1 MEISFA
7 FYVFLLLIACL
18 YSCVGHGGASG
29 YIALMSIYA
38 FSPDFIKPAALL
50 LNIVVSMLA
59 FVQFYRAGYFKWNL
73 FYPFA
78 LASVPAAFLGGT
90 LTVDEEVFH
99 MILGLLL
106 IFPIFNLLGFFNP
119 AEERVLR
126 KPPLVW
132 AFVAGGLIGFLSGVM
147 GIGGGILLS
156 PLLLLARWA
165 NVKETAAISALYIFV
180 NSVAGILGY
189 SSVGF
194 VWDESFFGLIAVVLL
209 GGLAG
214 AYVGSFQLN
223 TIVLK
228 RILAAVLMVATVK
241 LVML

>member
-7 FYVFLLLIACL
+7 FYFFLLLIACM

-59 FVQFYRAGYFKWNL
+59 FVQFYRAGYFKWEL

-90 LTVDEEVFH
+90 LMVDEDVFH
-99 MILGLLL
+99 VILGLLL
-106 IFPIFNLLGFFNP
+106 IFPILNLLGLFNP
-119 AEERVLR
+119 GIESVQR

-147 GIGGGILLS
+147 GVGGGILLS

-180 NSVAGILGY
+180 NSVAGLLGHTV
-189 SSVGF
+189 VGF
-194 VWDESFFGLIAVVLL
+194 ILDGSYFVLITVVLL

-214 AYVGSFQLN
+214 AYMGSFKLN
-223 TIVLK
+223 SLVLK
-228 RILAAVLMVATVK
+228 RVLAAVLLVATIK
-241 LVML
+241 LIIL